1 MTLATVLVPSPTVG
15 DGEEPH
21 AICPHSRTLL
31 FSLQS
36 ARRSVYD
43 STVIGLSDCALMAT
57 TSQVDEKQAPA
68 GGGSAAREDVQ
79 TVAEA
84 TLAQVKEQT
93 HPMTR
98 FVESCLETVADS
110 AVAAE
115 RKSRGRPR
123 APRLLRVLST
133 KRNILVTTHLHPDPD
148 ALASSMAMVQLL
160 RAKLPAGT
168 RVSMSIKGQVTS
180 GINATFAKLSDLEL
194 VPWDDEKLKEY
205 DGFVLLDTQPQSSF
219 SPLPKTIEPDVVI
232 DHHQGKK
239 SGKPHCPFCDIRTE
253 VGATSSM
260 VFSYLMELEV
270 AISPA
275 LGASLLFAIESDLA
289 GASGTPGELD
299 NIALSSLTLIADTH
313 RLYQMRYVDLPQS
326 YYIAYASAL
335 SNAVHYDNALMSHID
350 QIDSL
355 EKPAV
360 MADFLL
366 RFDEVQW
373 VLVTAVHENKMI
385 LSLRTSSKAM
395 SAADMIRKLLRNWG
409 EGGGHRKKAG
419 GFIPLTNGTPTEVA
433 RLRDVLRRRYLSA
446 LKIRATRGQRLVP
459 KATTT

>member
-1 MTLATVLVPSPTVG
+1 
-15 DGEEPH
+15 
-21 AICPHSRTLL
+21 
-31 FSLQS
+31 
-36 ARRSVYD
+36 
-43 STVIGLSDCALMAT
+43 MA
-57 TSQVDEKQAPA
+57 A
-68 GGGSAAREDVQ
+68 
-79 TVAEA
+79 
-84 TLAQVKEQT
+84 VKEQT
-93 HPMTR
+93 HPMTS

-123 APRLLRVLST
+123 APRLLRVLAG

-168 RVSMSIKGQVTS
+168 RVSMSIKGKVAS
-180 GINATFAKLSDLEL
+180 GINAKFANLSDLEL
-194 VPWDDEKLKEY
+194 VPWDDERLKEY

-219 SPLPKTIEPDVVI
+219 SPLPKTIETDVVI

-239 SGKPHCPFCDIRTE
+239 HTRPHCPFCDIRTE

-260 VFSYLMELEV
+260 VFSYFMELEV
-270 AISPA
+270 QISPA
-275 LGASLLFAIESDLA
+275 LAASLLFAIESDLA

-299 NIALSSLTLIADTH
+299 NIALSSLTLMADTH

-335 SNAVHYDNALMSHID
+335 GHAVYYDNALMSHID
-350 QIDSL
+350 EIDSL

-366 RFDEVQW
+366 RFDQVQW
-373 VLVTAVHENKMI
+373 ALVTAVHENRLI

-409 EGGGHRKKAG
+409 EGGGHRTKAG
-419 GFIPLTNGTPTEVA
+419 GVIPLSNGSPTEVA

-459 KATTT
+459 KSNNS